1 MAQPS
6 ADRLALLYRVS
17 QTFNSSLDLDEV
29 LNRVIDEVID
39 AVRAERGFLMLH
51 DADGQLRFRVAR
63 GLDRNTIEQPAFQ
76 VSRSVVQRV
85 AEEGRALL
93 TSDAQG
99 DDWLKT
105 HRSVAILGLRAV
117 LCVPLQLKDTTLGV
131 IYVDNRV
138 QTGIFTSDDLDL
150 LTAIAA
156 SAATAIE
163 NARLYQVA
171 VEKGRLERELQMAR
185 DLQTSLLPRE
195 TPQLAG
201 WDFAGYWQP
210 ARQVSGDFYDFI
222 LLGSSSFDSTAGAQP
237 AHVPLANGEGVGR
250 SPSASPAHR
259 AGYDVASTPLR
270 SAQDAPTASFRMN
283 VLIAD
288 VSDKGMPAALFMA
301 LSRSILRASLS
312 RADIVADGIAQAN
325 RLICADSPN
334 SMFVTLFCA
343 QVDPTGGVTYVNA
356 GHNLPYFF
364 HNATDQPQLLR
375 RTGMALGIDD
385 TALYDQ
391 YSIQLEPG
399 ACLILY
405 TDGFLDAL
413 NAQQEEFGE
422 ARLRRVCAEHRH
434 QSAAEIV
441 AAVRAELAAF
451 VGKEALADD
460 CALVVVK
467 RV

>member
-29 LNRVIDEVID
+29 LNRVIDEVIA
-39 AVRAERGFLMLH
+39 AVRAERGFLMLR
-51 DADGQLRFRVAR
+51 DPAGQLHFRVAR
-63 GLDRNTIEQPAFQ
+63 GLDRNTIEEPAFQ

-85 AEEGRALL
+85 AEEGRPLL
-93 TSDAQG
+93 TSDAQD

-117 LCVPLQLKDTTLGV
+117 LCVPLQIKDTTLGV

-185 DLQTSLLPRE
+185 DLQTSLLPHE
-195 TPQLAG
+195 TPHLEG
-201 WDFAGYWQP
+201 WDFAGYWLP
-210 ARQVSGDFYDFI
+210 ARQVSGDFYDFVS
-222 LLGSSSFDSTAGAQP
+222 LASSSFG
-237 AHVPLANGEGVGR
+237 
-250 SPSASPAHR
+250 SAADARP
-259 AGYDVASTPLR
+259 STPRR
-270 SAQDAPTASFRMN
+270 SAHAVSPLKAGGRTGWNAPPALLRMN
-283 VLIAD
+283 VIIAD
-288 VSDKGMPAALFMA
+288 VSDKGMAAALFMA
-301 LSRSILRASLS
+301 LGRSILRASLS
-312 RADIVADGIAQAN
+312 QADLVADGVAQAN

-334 SMFVTLFCA
+334 SMFITVFCA
-343 QVDPTGGVTYVNA
+343 QVDSASSAVTYVNA
-356 GHNLPYFF
+356 GHNLPYLF
-364 HNATDQPQLLR
+364 HARDDQPQFLA
-375 RTGMALGIDD
+375 RTGMALGIED
-385 TALYDQ
+385 AARYDQ
-391 YSIQLEPG
+391 NTIQLEPG
-399 ACLILY
+399 DCLILY

-413 NAQQEEFGE
+413 NARQEEFGE
-422 ARLRRVCAEHRH
+422 ARLRRICAEQRRAP
-434 QSAAEIV
+434 AAEIV
-441 AAVRAELAAF
+441 ASVRDELAAF
-451 VGKEALADD
+451 VGDQPLADD
-460 CALVVVK
+460 CTMVVVK